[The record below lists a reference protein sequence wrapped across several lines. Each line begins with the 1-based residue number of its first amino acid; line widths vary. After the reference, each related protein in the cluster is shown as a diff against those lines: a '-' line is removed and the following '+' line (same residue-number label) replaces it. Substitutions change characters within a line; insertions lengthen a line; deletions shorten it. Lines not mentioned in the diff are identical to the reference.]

1 MPDHTSYSTIKN
13 NTMML
18 KRRKKTVKTPPRH
31 ISLEQYVQPT
41 ARPGTDKLNLQQARY
56 KQKIQTV

>member
-1 MPDHTSYSTIKN
+1 
-13 NTMML
+13 MML
-18 KRRKKTVKTPPRH
+18 KRRKKTVKTSPRH